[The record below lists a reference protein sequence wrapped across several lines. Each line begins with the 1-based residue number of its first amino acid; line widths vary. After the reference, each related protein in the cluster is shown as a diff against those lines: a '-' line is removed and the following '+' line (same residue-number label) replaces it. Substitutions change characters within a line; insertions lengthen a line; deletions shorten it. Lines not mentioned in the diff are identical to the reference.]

1 MTKRTFEER
10 VKFDYGFLIGH
21 KYPVRL
27 AKNGVQSRF
36 AVIFI
41 PTRGRPRLM
50 IKTHLHANVYAI
62 NTSIID
68 KDDLVFLGYSSKV
81 ADVDEFN
88 LLIADPDAK
97 VIEF

>member
-10 VKFDYGFLIGH
+10 VKYDCDFLIGR

-27 AKNGVQSRF
+27 AKNGVQFRF
-36 AVIFI
+36 AVVFI
-41 PTRGRPRLM
+41 PNRGRPRLM

-62 NTSIID
+62 NTSMID
-68 KDDLVFLGYSSKV
+68 KDDLVFLGHSTKP
-81 ADVDEFN
+81 ADLDEFN
-88 LLIADPDAK
+88 LLIADPEAK